1 MALLPRFRRLF
12 QVVTDLGA
20 GHILVYPLPFLIIIL
35 LSVVILDQVTK
46 YIVQQN
52 MTLHASIPVLSD
64 YVRLTYIHNP
74 GAAFGIMPGNR
85 WLFLAL
91 SLVACGVMIYY
102 FYALPADERW
112 GRRALMG
119 ILGGAVG
126 NLIDRVRF
134 GEVTDFVDVG
144 IGTYRWPVFNVADM
158 AVTIGVAI
166 LFLRLSSLPK
176 NEKQEQASE
185 DQGELI
191 NSEDRTS

>member
-1 MALLPRFRRLF
+1 M
-12 QVVTDLGA
+12 
-20 GHILVYPLPFLIIIL
+20 
-35 LSVVILDQVTK
+35 TK

-52 MTLHASIPVLSD
+52 MTLHASIPVLGD

-102 FYALPADERW
+102 FYSLPADERW

-176 NEKQEQASE
+176 NHKQEQASE

-191 NSEDRTS
+191 NSEDRTSRGPSSTS